1 MRLKGKYK
9 ILPAVFI
16 ICLLS
21 GFLVEYLYHQTLT
34 QPFSAQK
41 FNNTLHHTISKS
53 DRLIASSG
61 LPGTLHEEAFLQDL
75 IDQQNQIAFYIFEK
89 EQLTVWN
96 TNRFDVEFEHI
107 IQDERWH
114 YIKLPN
120 AYGIYKWYNVRE
132 NAAVVAFIP
141 VRMDFPYENDYL
153 QNDFHP
159 RFDIN
164 KNVTIVENKNP
175 GAVEVSTEEGDY
187 LFSLIPGPNDNK
199 ALRVAGFIIFSF
211 SFLLFIFIYFN
222 INHFFRVKRITQSQ
236 YVAVTLLSGLTIL
249 ICSYADFPGLFFS
262 NQLFSPNHYA
272 TNQLIDSFTHL
283 SAVCLFLVAA
293 LLVYHLKVNFTDNRL
308 WLKKSA
314 FYLYILFYFETLKSI
329 VLNSNISFNIAIL
342 RDIHF
347 INIWA
352 QTIIF
357 LLGTGIF
364 FFLLIINRK
373 EDYKT
378 KPGKSTGIELIYIA
392 AVTLLHALI
401 FKDFTWLFVVLLI
414 TILIFDSIRRFFFKN
429 KFTFNTFGLFIFIIS
444 IISFFSSY
452 YLSEHKKLI
461 KYKIQAENILVNGN
475 ADNDPIAE
483 LLLEE
488 LDKNLR
494 KDEVLKQLMLDK
506 ADTDSVNKHIYQKH
520 LYGFWNK
527 YNVQIYPVSGNA
539 PETDYY
545 VRFLEFTGK
554 RLKNTGFYSLPAS
567 LYDMSFIGLVDL
579 VRENP
584 EVLHT
589 EKEILVFEF
598 QPKRNFRSYS
608 FPDLLIS
615 KESDAFKQSN
625 ISIAKYEKSNLIY
638 SDQKF
643 GWNESDILFH
653 GLDDGFTRMSD
664 ENREYYVY
672 TKNDVW
678 IVITEIVR
686 TSFRN
691 LIFYSLFIILAYLLF
706 ARVVFWLFGLI
717 KNKRTYALGLTSKF
731 QLVFIS
737 LLFVS
742 FISILI
748 FSVNYIRS
756 NYRQE
761 QIAELEKKKQ
771 YIRNSLQ
778 DLYYWTEDIATV
790 DEQSLNTNLQ
800 ELAYRYQTDI
810 NIYDN
815 AGKLRGS
822 SQSLIFS
829 KNLISGLMSPE
840 VYFPDRT
847 TENQYE
853 QIGKLAYLAAYSDL
867 INGDY
872 LQIGYI
878 SIPQYFSQ
886 TEINAKIEQFLGA
899 IIQIYLII
907 IILSIILIL
916 IAGRQLAEPL
926 HQLESKLKSMRLGG
940 KNEKIEY
947 KSKDEIGQLVEQYN
961 RTVDE
966 LEKSAQLLLTAER
979 ESAWRTMA
987 RQVAHEINNPLTP
1000 MKLTIQQLQRT
1011 KKLDPEQFDGY
1022 FEKAAHTLV
1031 EQIDNLSRIAG
1042 TFSQFARM
1050 PETKFTDVDIAGKLV
1065 SVVNLFQHNYENIRI
1080 SYTGPEKD
1088 IIVSG
1093 DPEQIIQVFNNIL
1106 KNATQSIKKGVKGK
1120 IDVTL
1125 EFEEETVI
1133 IRFTD
1138 NGAGISETI
1147 RNEIFKPNFT
1157 TKSAGMGLGLSI
1169 SKSIIEHMGGHI
1181 SFITKQDEGTTF
1193 EIRVN
1198 RKSNK

>member
-1 MRLKGKYK
+1 MR
-9 ILPAVFI
+9 
-16 ICLLS
+16 
-21 GFLVEYLYHQTLT
+21 
-34 QPFSAQK
+34 
-41 FNNTLHHTISKS
+41 
-53 DRLIASSG
+53 D
-61 LPGTLHEEAFLQDL
+61 
-75 IDQQNQIAFYIFEK
+75 
-89 EQLTVWN
+89 
-96 TNRFDVEFEHI
+96 
-107 IQDERWH
+107 
-114 YIKLPN
+114 
-120 AYGIYKWYNVRE
+120 
-132 NAAVVAFIP
+132 
-141 VRMDFPYENDYL
+141 
-153 QNDFHP
+153 
-159 RFDIN
+159 
-164 KNVTIVENKNP
+164 
-175 GAVEVSTEEGDY
+175 
-187 LFSLIPGPNDNK
+187 
-199 ALRVAGFIIFSF
+199 
-211 SFLLFIFIYFN
+211 
-222 INHFFRVKRITQSQ
+222 
-236 YVAVTLLSGLTIL
+236 
-249 ICSYADFPGLFFS
+249 
-262 NQLFSPNHYA
+262 
-272 TNQLIDSFTHL
+272 
-283 SAVCLFLVAA
+283 
-293 LLVYHLKVNFTDNRL
+293 
-308 WLKKSA
+308 
-314 FYLYILFYFETLKSI
+314 
-329 VLNSNISFNIAIL
+329 
-342 RDIHF
+342 
-347 INIWA
+347 
-352 QTIIF
+352 
-357 LLGTGIF
+357 
-364 FFLLIINRK
+364 
-373 EDYKT
+373 KT
-378 KPGKSTGIELIYIA
+378 
-392 AVTLLHALI
+392 
-401 FKDFTWLFVVLLI
+401 
-414 TILIFDSIRRFFFKN
+414 
-429 KFTFNTFGLFIFIIS
+429 
-444 IISFFSSY
+444 
-452 YLSEHKKLI
+452 
-461 KYKIQAENILVNGN
+461 
-475 ADNDPIAE
+475 
-483 LLLEE
+483 
-488 LDKNLR
+488 
-494 KDEVLKQLMLDK
+494 
-506 ADTDSVNKHIYQKH
+506 DTDSVNKHIYQKH

-579 VRENP
+579 VLDDP
-584 EVLHT
+584 EILHT
-589 EKEILVFEF
+589 EKELLVFEF

-625 ISIAKYEKSNLIY
+625 ISIAKYEKSKLIY

-643 GWNESDILFH
+643 DWNESDIMFH
-653 GLDDGFTRMSD
+653 GLDDGFTKINDKDRD
-664 ENREYYVY
+664 YYVY
-672 TKNDVW
+672 TKNDTR
-678 IVITEIVR
+678 IIITEIIR
-686 TSFRN
+686 TSSRN
-691 LIFYSLFIILAYLLF
+691 LIFYSLFIILAYLLI
-706 ARVVFWLFGLI
+706 ARVVFWLFGLL
-717 KNKRTYALGLTSKF
+717 KNKRTYVLGLTSKF

-742 FISILI
+742 FISILV

-926 HQLESKLKSMRLGG
+926 HQLESKLRSMRLGG

-1011 KKLDPEQFDGY
+1011 KKIDPEQFDGY

-1080 SYTGPEKD
+1080 SYSGPEND

-1106 KNATQSIKKGVKGK
+1106 KNATQSIKKEVKGK

-1125 EFEEETVI
+1125 KLQEDTVI

-1138 NGAGISETI
+1138 NGTGISETI

-1181 SFITKQDEGTTF
+1181 SFITKDNEGTTF

-1198 RKSNK
+1198 KKIK

>member
-1 MRLKGKYK
+1 
-9 ILPAVFI
+9 
-16 ICLLS
+16 
-21 GFLVEYLYHQTLT
+21 
-34 QPFSAQK
+34 
-41 FNNTLHHTISKS
+41 
-53 DRLIASSG
+53 
-61 LPGTLHEEAFLQDL
+61 
-75 IDQQNQIAFYIFEK
+75 
-89 EQLTVWN
+89 
-96 TNRFDVEFEHI
+96 
-107 IQDERWH
+107 
-114 YIKLPN
+114 
-120 AYGIYKWYNVRE
+120 
-132 NAAVVAFIP
+132 
-141 VRMDFPYENDYL
+141 
-153 QNDFHP
+153 
-159 RFDIN
+159 
-164 KNVTIVENKNP
+164 
-175 GAVEVSTEEGDY
+175 
-187 LFSLIPGPNDNK
+187 
-199 ALRVAGFIIFSF
+199 
-211 SFLLFIFIYFN
+211 
-222 INHFFRVKRITQSQ
+222 
-236 YVAVTLLSGLTIL
+236 
-249 ICSYADFPGLFFS
+249 
-262 NQLFSPNHYA
+262 
-272 TNQLIDSFTHL
+272 
-283 SAVCLFLVAA
+283 
-293 LLVYHLKVNFTDNRL
+293 
-308 WLKKSA
+308 
-314 FYLYILFYFETLKSI
+314 
-329 VLNSNISFNIAIL
+329 
-342 RDIHF
+342 
-347 INIWA
+347 
-352 QTIIF
+352 
-357 LLGTGIF
+357 
-364 FFLLIINRK
+364 
-373 EDYKT
+373 
-378 KPGKSTGIELIYIA
+378 
-392 AVTLLHALI
+392 
-401 FKDFTWLFVVLLI
+401 
-414 TILIFDSIRRFFFKN
+414 
-429 KFTFNTFGLFIFIIS
+429 
-444 IISFFSSY
+444 
-452 YLSEHKKLI
+452 
-461 KYKIQAENILVNGN
+461 
-475 ADNDPIAE
+475 
-483 LLLEE
+483 
-488 LDKNLR
+488 
-494 KDEVLKQLMLDK
+494 
-506 ADTDSVNKHIYQKH
+506 
-520 LYGFWNK
+520 
-527 YNVQIYPVSGNA
+527 
-539 PETDYY
+539 
-545 VRFLEFTGK
+545 
-554 RLKNTGFYSLPAS
+554 
-567 LYDMSFIGLVDL
+567 
-579 VRENP
+579 
-584 EVLHT
+584 
-589 EKEILVFEF
+589 
-598 QPKRNFRSYS
+598 
-608 FPDLLIS
+608 
-615 KESDAFKQSN
+615 
-625 ISIAKYEKSNLIY
+625 
-638 SDQKF
+638 
-643 GWNESDILFH
+643 
-653 GLDDGFTRMSD
+653 
-664 ENREYYVY
+664 
-672 TKNDVW
+672 
-678 IVITEIVR
+678 
-686 TSFRN
+686 
-691 LIFYSLFIILAYLLF
+691 
-706 ARVVFWLFGLI
+706 
-717 KNKRTYALGLTSKF
+717 
-731 QLVFIS
+731 
-737 LLFVS
+737 
-742 FISILI
+742 
-748 FSVNYIRS
+748 VNYIRS

-926 HQLESKLKSMRLGG
+926 HQLESKLRSMRLGG

-1011 KKLDPEQFDGY
+1011 KKIDPEQFDGY

-1080 SYTGPEKD
+1080 SYSGPEND

-1106 KNATQSIKKGVKGK
+1106 KNATQSIKKEVKGK

-1125 EFEEETVI
+1125 KLQEDTVI

-1138 NGAGISETI
+1138 NGTGISETI

-1181 SFITKQDEGTTF
+1181 SFITKDNEGTTF

-1198 RKSNK
+1198 KKIK